1 MLKTQP
7 VLTHHFSPRYFHIS
21 YSYIIYRS
29 GYRHRLS
36 TPRSSAI
43 PHSSLR
49 FSIGPL
55 INPWNLKKK
64 KDWKICICCN
74 NVLILRLKGLRSGGK
89 ELQPC
94 LSRYIL
100 WAVYC
105 YFSTQPHRAV
115 ARKQL
120 LKRCYFWIL
129 WLWNLAVYTRLKVF
143 DNSTYIVGIIMLHGS
158 GASMLYRCGAVVLS
172 EP

>member
-43 PHSSLR
+43 PPLLPP

-64 KDWKICICCN
+64 KDWKICFCCD

-105 YFSTQPHRAV
+105 FFSTQPPPGSCKKASAQKV
-115 ARKQL
+115 L
-120 LKRCYFWIL
+120 FWSSLFLKFGDL
-129 WLWNLAVYTRLKVF
+129 KWLREDWQ
-143 DNSTYIVGIIMLHGS
+143 
-158 GASMLYRCGAVVLS
+158 
-172 EP
+172 